1 MLNFNRNMM
10 MGGDSMNYNLELK
23 KLINEAKMNG
33 YEFVDGEFRDIKKE
47 EFIKCIYVRCGSIGA
62 GESLGELEIFDKIYV
77 LSDDE
82 YNSLIKPMDEDTA
95 LDECINKIEEFDDE
109 DWFDCDAI
117 ETSISCGKIYFY
129 NDNEEKTE
137 SGAAKFKK
145 QIYISYLDAYYLSIK
160 VGKIKSETFNK
171 HKSLYCLSREV

>member
-1 MLNFNRNMM
+1 
-10 MGGDSMNYNLELK
+10 MNYNLELK

-109 DWFDCDAI
+109 DWFV
-117 ETSISCGKIYFY
+117 
-129 NDNEEKTE
+129 
-137 SGAAKFKK
+137 KK